1 MSAQL
6 DGERRLLV
14 VNPSEACRP
23 LLSGLEESGW
33 LLQTCGYEH
42 VTANDS
48 QIGLL
53 DLNHEACLPPAA
65 LKPILERGACEW
77 IAILRADMLH
87 NRDMADFV
95 GEWFFD
101 YHTLPCDHERMHVAL
116 GRAYGMARLRSRRL
130 AELQATPELLGDSR
144 VMRELRALLSKLAPT
159 DSSVLITGESGTGKE
174 LVARSLHRGSVR
186 RVKPFV
192 AINCGAIPEALI
204 QSELFGHER
213 GAFTGAAQRK
223 IGRIEQANGGTLFL
237 DEIGDLP
244 HEMQVNLLR
253 FLQERCIERVGGNQM
268 IPVDVRVLAAT
279 HVDLV
284 AAMREGRFREDLY
297 YRLNV
302 LPVHTAA
309 LRERTHDIPQ
319 LAEYFGRLYSQET
332 GRRPRRYS
340 AAAQLAMAHHAWPGN
355 VRELANRVRRG
366 QVLAEGK
373 EVQPEDLGL
382 ADAEINVCLRG
393 SLTEYREQAERQALT
408 DALACH
414 ANNLSEAARVLDVS
428 RPTLYRLLDKHALR

>member
-1 MSAQL
+1 MLAPL

-14 VNPSEACRP
+14 VNPSPACHALLPGLHEA
-23 LLSGLEESGW
+23 GW
-33 LLQTCGYEH
+33 QIQTCGYEQVAPH
-42 VTANDS
+42 EH

-53 DLNHEACLPPAA
+53 DLNHEPGMPPAA

-77 IAILRADMLH
+77 IAVLRADMLH
-87 NRDMADFV
+87 DRDLADFV

-101 YHTLPCDHERMHVAL
+101 YHTLPCDHERMQVAL
-116 GRAYGMARLRSRRL
+116 GRAYGMARLRSHRR
-130 AELQATPELLGDSR
+130 AELEATPELLGKSR
-144 VMRELRALLSKLAPT
+144 AMISLRSLLAKLAPS

-174 LVARSLHRGSVR
+174 LVARSLHQGSAR
-186 RVKPFV
+186 RDKPFV
-192 AINCGAIPEALI
+192 AINCGAIPENLI

-213 GAFTGAAQRK
+213 GAFTGASARK

-244 HEMQVNLLR
+244 AEMQVNLLR

-279 HVDLV
+279 HVDLEL
-284 AAMREGRFREDLY
+284 AIAQKRFREDLY

-302 LPVHTAA
+302 LPVHTAP
-309 LRERTHDIPQ
+309 LRERTHDIPL
-319 LAEYFGRLYSQET
+319 LAEHFSRLYSRET
-332 GRRPRRYS
+332 GRRPRRLS
-340 AAAQLAMAHHAWPGN
+340 EPARQALMAHNWPGN

-366 QVLAEGK
+366 QVLAESK
-373 EVQPEDLGL
+373 EVQPQDLGL
-382 ADAEINVCLRG
+382 ASSALPVLRG
-393 SLTEYREQAERQALT
+393 TLEDYRQRAECDALR

-414 ANNLSEAARVLDVS
+414 ASNLSEAARALGVS
-428 RPTLYRLLDKHALR
+428 RPTLYRLLDKYALR